1 MAIKEHF
8 AKMLITVGWFS
19 TGAVIVTAS
28 IVLYKGLVTLLLN

>member
-19 TGAVIVTAS
+19 TGAVIVAAC
-28 IVLYKGLVTLLLN
+28 IVLYKGLVSLLLN